1 MILVIGWLMA
11 ACALPSIQAAQPVTL
26 ANVMAPPPV
35 TPDEPVAKEFSLEL
49 AARYLDTSALD
60 WLKTRNCAACH
71 TMTPYLMARP
81 ATTSVLSSG
90 AEVRRFFEDITAT
103 PEKAFPSSLP
113 ADGRTSVVVVTA
125 TALAFNDRMTT
136 GKLHPLTRKALD
148 RMWAAQR
155 LDGGWDWPFRDVPPI
170 KDAEHYGVTFAALGA
185 GLAPEEYAKTESA
198 RKGLNGIRKYLAAHA
213 PTTLHERAMLL
224 WVAQFVDG
232 VLTEKER
239 AQTLKELLNAQR
251 PDGGWSMASLVE
263 NPSDPTRQTNDAR
276 QARGKDGHGAEFL
289 VFVGRSKIYQMPLTS
304 DGYATGFALYVA
316 RQAGVP
322 SADKRLQHGV
332 AWLKSNQR
340 VSGRW
345 FTPSLGFHKQHLISN
360 VGTAY
365 AVLALQACGEIAPA
379 KPVPT
384 IDSTHR

>member
-1 MILVIGWLMA
+1 
-11 ACALPSIQAAQPVTL
+11 
-26 ANVMAPPPV
+26 
-35 TPDEPVAKEFSLEL
+35 
-49 AARYLDTSALD
+49 
-60 WLKTRNCAACH
+60 
-71 TMTPYLMARP
+71 
-81 ATTSVLSSG
+81 
-90 AEVRRFFEDITAT
+90 
-103 PEKAFPSSLP
+103 
-113 ADGRTSVVVVTA
+113 VVVVTA

-148 RMWAAQR
+148 RMWESQR
-155 LDGGWDWPFRDVPPI
+155 ADGGWDWPFRDVPPI

-185 GLAPEEYAKTESA
+185 GLAPEEYAKTEPA
-198 RKGLNGIRKYLAAHA
+198 RKGLDGIRKYLHAHA

-224 WVAQFVDG
+224 WVAPFVEG

-239 AQTLKELLNAQR
+239 AQTLKELLAAQR

-263 NPSDPTRQTNDAR
+263 NPNDPKRQTNEGR

-289 VFVGRSKIYQMPLTS
+289 VFVGRNNIYQMPLTS
-304 DGYATGFALYVA
+304 DGYSTGFALYVA

-322 SADKRLQHGV
+322 AADKRLQDGV

-360 VGTAY
+360 MGTAY
-365 AVLALQACGEIAPA
+365 AVLALQACGEGALA
-379 KPVPT
+379 KPAPT
-384 IDSTHR
+384 TGSKQSLAPIR